1 MKAYVSVNITKGWDT
16 WNEMAE
22 DLNSEM
28 VSVAGICFQLIN
40 LQEKNQS
47 VCFARIGDFTWRVSD
62 SEELVEVTWRSS
74 DL

>member
-28 VSVAGICFQLIN
+28 DLQSQGIFQMV
-40 LQEKNQS
+40 EK
-47 VCFARIGDFTWRVSD
+47 
-62 SEELVEVTWRSS
+62 
-74 DL
+74 